1 MGAGNYASSMLMPA
15 FKSNNFYL
23 DTVIS
28 KNGLSGLK
36 CKKRFGFNKNL
47 TYKNDIFQDDT
58 PEVVVVATQH
68 HLHSEQIL
76 NAMKNDIHNI
86 FVEKPLCISFD
97 QLDTI
102 KSFLKESDDHFNI
115 MVGFNRRFA
124 PLIKKVKLLIDGI
137 NQPKF
142 ITYNINAGYLNDDHW
157 LCDRLKGGGRLI
169 GEVCHFIDLSN
180 YIVNKKVQ
188 SFSVQGASNFN
199 DSLSINI
206 IYEDGSLSN
215 INYFVNGSKKV
226 SKEII
231 NINVDS
237 KSIILDNF
245 RSLKLYG
252 WKPLIIRN
260 GLFQNKGQRECV
272 SAFKNQFL
280 MEKVP
285 LIYQKFFQQQK
296 YHLN

>member
-1 MGAGNYASSMLMPA
+1 
-15 FKSNNFYL
+15 
-23 DTVIS
+23 
-28 KNGLSGLK
+28 
-36 CKKRFGFNKNL
+36 
-47 TYKNDIFQDDT
+47 
-58 PEVVVVATQH
+58 
-68 HLHSEQIL
+68 
-76 NAMKNDIHNI
+76 
-86 FVEKPLCISFD
+86 
-97 QLDTI
+97 
-102 KSFLKESDDHFNI
+102 

-215 INYFVNGSKKV
+215 INYFVNGSKK
-226 SKEII
+226 
-231 NINVDS
+231 
-237 KSIILDNF
+237 
-245 RSLKLYG
+245 SLK
-252 WKPLIIRN
+252 K
-260 GLFQNKGQRECV
+260 
-272 SAFKNQFL
+272 
-280 MEKVP
+280 
-285 LIYQKFFQQQK
+285 
-296 YHLN
+296 